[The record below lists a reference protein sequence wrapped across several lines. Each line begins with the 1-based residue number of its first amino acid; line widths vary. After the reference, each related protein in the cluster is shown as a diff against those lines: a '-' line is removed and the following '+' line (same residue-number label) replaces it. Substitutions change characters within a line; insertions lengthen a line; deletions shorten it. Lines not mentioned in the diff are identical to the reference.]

1 MNQVLKNPTMR
12 KNVMTKVGNLL
23 QKEMMKACSA
33 QNKSL
38 FKDKSVSAIEQ
49 FHWSNASN
57 ELKRVAPSLFALL
70 NTCIPEKSTIDREI
84 GVVVCAGILL
94 RYCSE
99 RNNVIQRLFSVLMFA
114 SHSPKQ
120 VSNTQLL

>member
-70 NTCIPEKSTIDREI
+70 NTCIPEKKHYQSGDWCRCLCWNFTEI
-84 GVVVCAGILL
+84 L
-94 RYCSE
+94 
-99 RNNVIQRLFSVLMFA
+99 Q
-114 SHSPKQ
+114 
-120 VSNTQLL
+120 

>member
-1 MNQVLKNPTMR
+1 MFSAKIAEIAEIAKIAETDLSLKTNP
-12 KNVMTKVGNLL
+12 
-23 QKEMMKACSA
+23 
-33 QNKSL
+33 
-38 FKDKSVSAIEQ
+38 SAIEQ
-49 FHWSNASN
+49 FHWSNASI

-70 NTCIPEKSTIDREI
+70 NTCIPEKSTVDREI